1 MGLHINPSPLTIMKR
16 IIKIFL
22 TTLLVLLFL
31 LLASW
36 FYRLIVLM
44 LLAVVWRKQMNRLR
58 PWVFKVTMVVILTG
72 LFVSLPR
79 YRYDTNDRVRL
90 IYQDKE
96 GNPKLPPLSHWVFNA
111 LFPEEEICNAGIVG
125 GALLPDL
132 VPIGG
137 HILKDF
143 RRDLWQGK
151 IFNFYAPYS
160 KLNWSLNFPMS
171 GTTAQLFREMGVDNE
186 QSVYVIRPK
195 DYDEDKEYPVV
206 FFMHGYLGNWKLYN
220 GILKDLD
227 NCIVMGVGTRDLSG
241 IFTHKDISE
250 LFTRQLPFL
259 EKLGM
264 KPDKDN
270 LHIIGLSNGG
280 SAVNVAYNSFSRKF
294 KTITFISTGIHQTY
308 PIRSKV
314 LLIGGGKDPSS
325 GSIPG
330 AYNRLKRNG
339 TAVDKYWQEDEGHFI
354 LVNDRN
360 EIVDFLNKNI
370 SNVD

>member
-1 MGLHINPSPLTIMKR
+1 M
-16 IIKIFL
+16 

-36 FYRLIVLM
+36 FYRTIVLT
-44 LLAVVWRKQMNRLR
+44 LVACVWRKRIKAVR
-58 PWVFKVTMVVILTG
+58 PWAFKMVMGIMVVG
-72 LFVSLPR
+72 LYVSLPR
-79 YRYDTNDRVRL
+79 YRYDANDRVRL

-96 GNPKLPPLSHWVFNA
+96 GNPKLPPLTHWAFNA
-111 LFPEEEICNAGIVG
+111 LFPEEEICNAGIIG
-125 GALLPDL
+125 GAVLPEV

-137 HILKDF
+137 RIMKDF
-143 RRDLWQGK
+143 HRDLWQGK
-151 IFNFYAPYS
+151 LLNFYAPYS
-160 KLNWSLNFPMS
+160 NLNWSLNFPMS
-171 GTTAQLFREMGVDNE
+171 GTTAQLFREAGVDNE

-195 DYDEDKEYPVV
+195 NYDEDKAYPVV

-227 NCIVMGVGTRDLSG
+227 DCIVMGVGTRDLSG

-264 KPDKDN
+264 KVDKDN

-280 SAVNVAYNSFSRKF
+280 TATNVAYNNFSRQF
-294 KTITFISTGIHQTY
+294 KTITFISTGIHQTHR
-308 PIRSKV
+308 IRSKV
-314 LLIGGGKDPSS
+314 LLIGGSKDPSS
-325 GSIPG
+325 ASMPS

-339 TAVDKYWQEDEGHFI
+339 TAVEKYWQDDEGHFI
-354 LVNDRN
+354 FVNDRE
-360 EIVDFLNKNI
+360 EIVDFLNANLF
-370 SNVD
+370 NHH